1 MHMTKLWK
9 ETGNGTGKIILTRR
23 IRLKKKKKVLN
34 FCIFFS
40 LVWFLTRLDTTEC
53 LTLNMCSHLFPFMQK
68 GIRTA
73 FQKTLA
79 VYKCFWNIH
88 EIWFCHCRSVFE
100 RQVMLHLLI
109 SAYFSNSRYVI
120 VLSKI
125 SLKIISLSERNN
137 NSKFLEVIPKQCR
150 DFLKKLLLT
159 FKNLCLKKKK
169 SASLL
174 YWSLQR

>member
-1 MHMTKLWK
+1 
-9 ETGNGTGKIILTRR
+9 
-23 IRLKKKKKVLN
+23 
-34 FCIFFS
+34 
-40 LVWFLTRLDTTEC
+40 
-53 LTLNMCSHLFPFMQK
+53 MCSHLFPFMQK

-73 FQKTLA
+73 FQKTLG

-100 RQVMLHLLI
+100 RQIMLHLLI

-169 SASLL
+169 KKVHLSYTGVYKGKIPSQNEAEMKTPVIWNLIF
-174 YWSLQR
+174 QCTTIRFT